1 MKTRFL
7 AGILLAVL
15 LSTGCHKQKNEPVM
29 DFDVTMSKTELILWV
44 GDTAQLTAAVTPP
57 LPKNTQLTWSSNK
70 PDVATVDAFGLVK
83 GIAPGEA
90 IISAAVNEDKATC
103 WVLVKEIEP
112 EATGNIDMRGMTAE
126 EVAKAID
133 AALKADIT
141 EFKLT
146 GPISLCGIGDKERAN
161 PFAHNTTVTALDLS
175 GTTGWPTVELGDGS
189 ITDRIAGVPEECF
202 SGCTALSRI
211 VLPAEAK
218 AIGFAAFQN
227 CTALTSID
235 LSHITHIGNTA
246 FKNSGLAGA
255 LTLAETSY
263 IGANAFNQCEK
274 LSRATL
280 SRATVIGESAF
291 AQCKTLQQVSAP
303 EATQLGENA
312 FAQCPALTSVD
323 MPQVQRVGN
332 SAFNACHTLAE
343 VNLPQATRLGNY
355 AFSSCT
361 ALKNVSLPQVVE
373 VSDYTF
379 GDCKNIET
387 LELPQATR
395 FGLFIVSGCASLTQL
410 KLTATGNFLYINQ
423 ETGDNAIIGKSVF
436 DNTPFMKPPFF
447 STKECTLI
455 LNRDKQA
462 DSANG
467 IAPQVN
473 GNQWA
478 GCSWKGISFE

>member
-1 MKTRFL
+1 M
-7 AGILLAVL
+7 GMVL
-15 LSTGCHKQKNEPVM
+15 
-29 DFDVTMSKTELILWV
+29 
-44 GDTAQLTAAVTPP
+44 
-57 LPKNTQLTWSSNK
+57 NK
-70 PDVATVDAFGLVK
+70 
-83 GIAPGEA
+83 
-90 IISAAVNEDKATC
+90 C
-103 WVLVKEIEP
+103 
-112 EATGNIDMRGMTAE
+112 
-126 EVAKAID
+126 
-133 AALKADIT
+133 DIT

-175 GTTGWPTVELGDGS
+175 GTTGWPTVEFGDGT

-202 SGCTALSRI
+202 SGCTALTRI

-227 CTALTSID
+227 CTALTATD

-291 AQCKTLQQVSAP
+291 AQC
-303 EATQLGENA
+303 
-312 FAQCPALTSVD
+312 PALTSVD
-323 MPQVQRVGN
+323 MPQVQHVGN

-343 VNLPQATRLGNY
+343 VNLPRATRLGNY

-395 FGLFIVSGCASLTQL
+395 FGLFIVSGCAALTQL

-462 DSANG
+462 DPANG
-467 IAPQVN
+467 IAPQAN